1 MIKATV
7 LLKDGEEITVTAA
20 DMVQAAQFVE
30 SQYYPYVR
38 VDMIPVEG
46 VGHG

>member
-1 MIKATV
+1 MIEATV
-7 LLKDGEEITVTAA
+7 LLKDNEEIKFTAA
-20 DMVQAAQFVE
+20 DMVQAAQFIE
-30 SQYYPYVR
+30 QQYYPFVR